1 MELNNMEYKKMP
13 WYCAQRIEP
22 QKDAFFGDLES
33 LLTEVV
39 ILISKYIEQSHFQ
52 SRSSHP

>member
-33 LLTEVV
+33 LLAEVV